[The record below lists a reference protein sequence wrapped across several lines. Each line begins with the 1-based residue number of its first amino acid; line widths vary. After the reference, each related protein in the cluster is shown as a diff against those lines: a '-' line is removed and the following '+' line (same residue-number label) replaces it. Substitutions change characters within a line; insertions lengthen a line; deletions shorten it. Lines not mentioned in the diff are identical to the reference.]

1 MTTSYRSLSRLVL
14 IGMLGL
20 IFAACSALA
29 PGPDTSVNTLMPKL
43 DTTYTS
49 TDITKYQG
57 DLVNLITAGST
68 VTGNLPVAAVTQVV
82 GKFAD
87 CYKQAGAYAA
97 NLYVSKTNLINTG
110 FVGIVNK
117 TVALNPLTIFNCVSQ
132 SKGGN
137 APAQADSPITPC
149 FKVHEFKYNDKDF
162 IAFIGG
168 TNSPVCTD
176 MCNAL
181 PDAAACL
188 AK

>member
-20 IFAACSALA
+20 IFAACNALA

-43 DTTYTS
+43 DTYTS
-49 TDITKYQG
+49 TDITQYQG
-57 DLVNLITAGST
+57 DLVNLITAGG
-68 VTGNLPVAAVTQVV
+68 VATGNVPVAAAAQVI

-97 NLYVSKTNLINTG
+97 SLYVNKSNIINTG
-110 FVGIVNK
+110 AVVLVNK
-117 TVALNPLTIFNCVSQ
+117 TVAFNPLTVMNCVSQ

-137 APAQADSPITPC
+137 APAQADSPVAPC
-149 FKVHEFKYNDKDF
+149 FKLHEFKYNNKDF